1 MRLPDVFGR
10 RRIQEL
16 EIELIVAEIHTDGWI
31 DDYRILVNCIGV
43 ITRQA
48 GAVDKRTLL
57 DVYNS
62 ARQKL
67 PVGS

>member
-1 MRLPDVFGR
+1 MPDVFGR
-10 RRIQEL
+10 RRIQDL
-16 EIELIVAEIHTDGWI
+16 EIELTCAHLHTDEWI

-43 ITRQA
+43 ITKQA